1 VRTIPKAPAAIKE
14 SSIMRS
20 GVVSLAI
27 VGSILLGLGHANAQ
41 VIETNPDQTGP
52 KTQQTT
58 TETLPP
64 GEYVGKLLSVNASRN
79 SVVLQVTI
87 HRKVLKNP
95 DGPARTFEQISN
107 DIDKDTDRI
116 GKVQRDAVISRSLAE
131 YQRKRQEAD
140 KETSK
145 FQQGLQKQLNQLQ
158 DQHFNPQPVEY
169 VTLSER
175 KDAQLTTAKDVKVRL
190 RELPT
195 IDDDGRVRTKYTAD
209 EVRKLKGDDPDQP
222 GYNGKLRN
230 LNPGEFVRVTVAPK
244 QVVVASDDKGEEVK
258 RQNRANATEVTAII
272 VITREQAVLNEAS
285 RP

>member
-1 VRTIPKAPAAIKE
+1 
-14 SSIMRS
+14 MRS
-20 GVVSLAI
+20 GVVNLAI
-27 VGSILLGLGHANAQ
+27 VGSVLLGFGHANAQ
-41 VIETNPDQTGP
+41 IVVTSPDQTEP
-52 KTQQTT
+52 KTQQTS

-64 GEYVGKLLSVNASRN
+64 GEYVGKLLSVNPGGN
-79 SVVLQVTI
+79 SLVLQVTL

-116 GKVQRDAVISRSLAE
+116 GKVQRDAVISRSMAE

-140 KETSK
+140 KETAK
-145 FQQGLQKQLNQLQ
+145 YQQGLQKQLNQLQ

-190 RELPT
+190 RELPS

-209 EVRKLKGDDPDQP
+209 EVRKLKGDEPDQP

-244 QVVVASDDKGEEVK
+244 LVVLASDDSGEQVTRK
-258 RQNRANATEVTAII
+258 KQANATEVTAII
-272 VITREQAVLNEAS
+272 VITREQATLSEAG